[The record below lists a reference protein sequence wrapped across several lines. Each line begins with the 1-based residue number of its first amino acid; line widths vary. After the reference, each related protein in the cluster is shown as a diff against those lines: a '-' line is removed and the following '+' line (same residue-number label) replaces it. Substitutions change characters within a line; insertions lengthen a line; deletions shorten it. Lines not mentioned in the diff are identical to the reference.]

1 MPWVTALIATIS
13 CILIRQGSC
22 QSNSS
27 NNFLLLD
34 DPMAA
39 HLRGLYAT
47 RSPLTLPVDIERS
60 EGVTSEPLRALHA
73 SWRSFSSSPASGN
86 SSVHGGPS
94 PPPPAC
100 SRTTSMKLALKYVN
114 VVLSCVIFVVGVVGN
129 GTLLR
134 IIFQKSM
141 RNRPNA
147 LIASLALGDLIYIAI
162 DIPIQV
168 YKLLAMSWPFAGTV
182 FGLFLC
188 KLFPFL
194 QKASVGITVLNLCAL
209 SVDRYRAVVSWSRV
223 HGIGI
228 PASTRFEI
236 VCIWALSFILA
247 VPEAMSF
254 NMVSFERN
262 NITVETCMLSPN
274 MSFMAFYIDAKDWW
288 LFGFYFCMPLAC
300 TAIFYTL
307 MTCEMLS
314 HTKGS
319 LRIAPTEHLKQHYA
333 NDMESATLKSM
344 GLVPLRREVAK
355 VVFSLVLI
363 FALCW
368 FPLHLSRILK
378 KMAYIPHDTE
388 RCDLLNFLLV
398 LDYFSINLA
407 TINSCINPIVLYFV
421 SKKFKNC
428 FKVQMPS
435 FLLIF
440 LPLHSSPLL
449 STSLYSSICAGF
461 SHISHTSPLPQSCL
475 CCWCYSDSLL
485 NSAGTSILYKC
496 PDFHNIPD
504 LQNSP
509 ANRTSQQKNSY
520 N

>member
-1 MPWVTALIATIS
+1 MMPWVTALIATIS
-13 CILIRQGSC
+13 SILMRQGSC

-27 NNFLLLD
+27 NDFLHPD
-34 DPMAA
+34 DPIAM
-39 HLRGLYAT
+39 HLPGLYAT
-47 RSPLTLPVDIERS
+47 PSTLTLPLDLERS
-60 EGVTSEPLRALHA
+60 EVATPEPLRVRHA
-73 SWRSFSSSPASGN
+73 PWHSSSSSPTSGN
-86 SSVHGGPS
+86 SSAMGGPS

-100 SRTTSMKLALKYVN
+100 SRTTSMQLTLKYIN
-114 VVLSCVIFVVGVVGN
+114 VGLSCVIFAVGVVGN
-129 GTLLR
+129 STLLR

-168 YKLLAMSWPFAGTV
+168 YKLLAMSWPFAGSE
-182 FGLFLC
+182 FGWFLC

-209 SVDRYRAVVSWSRV
+209 SVDRFRAVVSWSRV
-223 HGIGI
+223 QGGGI
-228 PASTRFEI
+228 PTSTRLEI
-236 VCIWALSFILA
+236 VCIWALSFALA

-254 NMVSFERN
+254 NMVNFERN
-262 NITVETCMLSPN
+262 NVTMQTCMLKPN
-274 MSFMAFYIDAKDWW
+274 TSFTNFYREVKDWW

-307 MTCEMLS
+307 MTYEMLN

-319 LRIAPTEHLKQHYA
+319 LRIAPSEHLKQ
-333 NDMESATLKSM
+333 
-344 GLVPLRREVAK
+344 RREVAK
-355 VVFSLVLI
+355 VVFSLVLM

-378 KMAYIPHDTE
+378 KMTYLQHDTE
-388 RCDLLNFLLV
+388 RCNLLNFLLV

-428 FKVQMPS
+428 FK
-435 FLLIF
+435 
-440 LPLHSSPLL
+440 
-449 STSLYSSICAGF
+449 
-461 SHISHTSPLPQSCL
+461 SCL
-475 CCWCYSDSLL
+475 CCCWSSDSLL
-485 NSAGTSILYKC
+485 NSTGTSILYKS
-496 PDFHNIPD
+496 PDFHNNPAHHNNPA
-504 LQNSP
+504 LHNTLALHNNPALHNSP
-509 ANRTSQQKNSY
+509 NDRTSQQKSRY
-520 N
+520 I